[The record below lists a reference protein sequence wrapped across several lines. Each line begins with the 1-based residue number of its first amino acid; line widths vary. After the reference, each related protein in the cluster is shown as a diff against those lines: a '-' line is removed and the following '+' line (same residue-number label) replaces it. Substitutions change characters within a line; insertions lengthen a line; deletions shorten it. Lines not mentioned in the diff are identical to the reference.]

1 MKGTLSRMWRSGL
14 AMMLALIM
22 MFSLGTVA
30 FATEGSAKN
39 FASNVVD
46 IFANEAEDFNAKAFA
61 KYVYASFEEQGYV
74 ALVVDAL
81 EAAKAG
87 LVAAKNEVAETADAL
102 SPELKAELKAALEQA
117 EQAVADLIDVVK
129 TVDDVNSDKVKAAA
143 KIAVSKIE
151 SVKVVA
157 DKIGAAGTLDDA
169 LLLKNL
175 VVKAADA
182 ALTAANKL
190 VDLMV
195 AAIYDATHETITV
208 PCAGYKVAAVG
219 DASVQ
224 TYAAD
229 VAKNLGAEYVA
240 DVNDA
245 DLVLMG
251 YGLVGMTE
259 FVVDQLI
266 EDGEL
271 AWEAVFEDT
280 GAIKAAVA
288 AAAEKLAAAGL
299 SREAVDAAIISLESY
314 AYAYA
319 KYILDYPVEAKNI
332 AENGALVAVVGMYNP
347 LKGIALTEGDVSV
360 DLGLALEG
368 LVEASGIYN
377 LASAIMLKD
386 VIYVDVTDAGVVT
399 KMAPASVSVKE
410 LPELLLKADEMLP
423 ATGDE
428 IEAAVMK
435 ALDVVYSGHV
445 AVPVEA
451 VEADCVTAGCT
462 AGTKCAVCG
471 IVLEGCEEVAAL
483 GHDWDEGKV
492 TGHEKFLKTQIVYT
506 CKRCGETKN
515 EAYDKFHQHF
525 FDGYPEGDFRPEG
538 SITRAEV
545 AVVFY
550 AMLNDHWQVAD
561 EEFKYAGTFSDVAE
575 NEWFAKQVE
584 VLASLGL
591 VAGYPNGTFDPW
603 APITRAEFAT
613 MAVALGQFEVDG
625 TELFPDVAESDWF
638 YDFVRT
644 AANNGLVVGYPDGD
658 FRPEANI
665 TRAESAVVASALLG
679 RPYEG
684 AKEFF
689 DHYKTTGKLP
699 LVAPAADGSVA
710 DWADLRVL
718 SDVEGHWAYYWL
730 LIATNDH
737 YHVIVG

>member
-46 IFANEAEDFNAKAFA
+46 VFAEQAEDFNAKAVA

-74 ALVVDAL
+74 ALVVEEL
-81 EAAKAG
+81 EAAYAALVQFKADVAASD
-87 LVAAKNEVAETADAL
+87 LSNEVKAALAESLDSAIAAMAELKTVAVNAVDLNKDLTKANLKDAAVAAKNAL
-102 SPELKAELKAALEQA
+102 SDVKAIVIAANQEDASLVLEAGLKAITAGL
-117 EQAVADLIDVVK
+117 
-129 TVDDVNSDKVKAAA
+129 AAA
-143 KIAVSKIE
+143 
-151 SVKVVA
+151 
-157 DKIGAAGTLDDA
+157 D
-169 LLLKNL
+169 
-175 VVKAADA
+175 
-182 ALTAANKL
+182 KL

-195 AAIYDATHETITV
+195 AAIADATSETITV

-229 VAKNLGAEYVA
+229 VAKNLGAEFVA

-251 YGLVGMTE
+251 YSFVGMTD
-259 FVVDQLI
+259 FVVSQLI
-266 EDGEL
+266 EDSDL
-271 AWEAVFEDT
+271 AWEAIFEDT
-280 GAIKAAVA
+280 GAIEAAVA
-288 AAAEKLAAAGL
+288 AAADKLAAAGL
-299 SREAVDAAIISLESY
+299 SEEVVDAAIIALESY

-319 KYILDYPVEAKNI
+319 KYVLDYPVEAKNI
-332 AENGALVAVVGMYNP
+332 ADNGALVAVVGLYNP
-347 LKGIALTEGDVSV
+347 LKGVALTEGNVSV

-377 LASAIMLKD
+377 LASAIMLKN
-386 VIYVDVTDAGVVT
+386 VIYVDVTDAGVAT
-399 KMAPASVSVKE
+399 KLAPVSVSAKE
-410 LPELLLKADEMLP
+410 LPELLLKADEMVP

-428 IEAAVMK
+428 IEAAIMK
-435 ALDVVYSGHV
+435 ALDVVYAGHV
-445 AVPVEA
+445 AVAVEA

-483 GHDWDEGKV
+483 GHDWDEGKI

-525 FDGYPEGDFRPEG
+525 FDGYPDGSFKPEG
-538 SITRAEV
+538 EITRAEV

-561 EEFKYAGTFSDVAE
+561 AEYKFAGTFSDVAE
-575 NEWFAKQVE
+575 TDWFAKQVE

-591 VAGYPNGTFDPW
+591 VAGYPDGSFDPW

-613 MAVALGQFEVDG
+613 MAVALGQFEIDG
-625 TELFPDVAESDWF
+625 TELFPDVEENDWF

-665 TRAESAVVASALLG
+665 TRAEAAVVASGMLG
-679 RPYEG
+679 RPYEA
-684 AKEFF
+684 AKELF
-689 DHYKTTGKLP
+689 DHYMSMGKLP
-699 LVAPAADGSVA
+699 QVAPAADGSVA
-710 DWADLRVL
+710 DWKDLRIL

-737 YHVIVG
+737 YHVIVK

>member
-39 FASNVVD
+39 FASNVAEV
-46 IFANEAEDFNAKAFA
+46 FAEQAEAQNTKAAA
-61 KYVYASFEEQGYV
+61 KYVYASFAEQGYI
-74 ALVVDAL
+74 ALVVEEL
-81 EAAKAG
+81 EAAKAALVQVKADAAASDLSDELKASVDVALNDAIAALSELKTVAVNAVDLDKDLTKANLKDAALAAKKTLEDVKAVIIAANKEDASLTLESG
-87 LVAAKNEVAETADAL
+87 LKAITAGLASAAKLEDLLVAAIADAT
-102 SPELKAELKAALEQA
+102 S
-117 EQAVADLIDVVK
+117 
-129 TVDDVNSDKVKAAA
+129 
-143 KIAVSKIE
+143 
-151 SVKVVA
+151 
-157 DKIGAAGTLDDA
+157 
-169 LLLKNL
+169 
-175 VVKAADA
+175 
-182 ALTAANKL
+182 
-190 VDLMV
+190 
-195 AAIYDATHETITV
+195 ETITV

-251 YGLVGMTE
+251 YGFVGMTD
-259 FVVDQLI
+259 FVVEQLI
-266 EDGEL
+266 ENSDL
-271 AWEAVFEDT
+271 AWEAIFEDT
-280 GAIKAAVA
+280 AAIKAAVA
-288 AAAEKLAAAGL
+288 AAEEKLAAAGL
-299 SREAVDAAIISLESY
+299 SEEVASAAVVTLEGY

-319 KYILDYPVEAKNI
+319 KYLLDYPVEAKNI
-332 AENGALVAVVGMYNP
+332 AENGALVAVVGLYNP
-347 LKGIALTEGDVSV
+347 LQGVALTEGNVSV

-377 LASAIMLKD
+377 LASAMMLKN
-386 VIYVDVTDAGVVT
+386 VIYVDVTDAGVAT
-399 KMAPASVSVKE
+399 KMAGTAVSAAE
-410 LPELLLKADEMLP
+410 LPELLLNSDDMLP

-435 ALDVVYSGHV
+435 ALDVVYAGHV
-445 AVPVEA
+445 AVAVEA
-451 VEADCVTAGCT
+451 VEADCVTTGCT

-483 GHDWDEGKV
+483 GHDWDEGKIS
-492 TGHEKFLKTQIVYT
+492 GHEKFLKTQILYT
-506 CKRCGETKN
+506 CKRCGATKN

-525 FDGYPEGDFRPEG
+525 FDGYPDGTMKPEG
-538 SITRAEV
+538 EITRAEV

-550 AMLNDHWQVAD
+550 AMLNEHWQVAD
-561 EEFKYAGTFSDVAE
+561 SDYKYAGTFSDVAE
-575 NEWFAKQVE
+575 DEWFAKQVE

-591 VAGYPNGTFDPW
+591 VAGYPDGTFDPW

-613 MAVALGQFEVDG
+613 MAVALGQFEIDG
-625 TELFPDVAESDWF
+625 TELFPDVEESDWF

-665 TRAESAVVASALLG
+665 TRAEAAVVASGMLG
-679 RPYEG
+679 RSYEA
-684 AKEFF
+684 AKELF
-689 DHYKTTGKLP
+689 DHYMTVGKLP
-699 LVAPAADGSVA
+699 QVAPAADGSVA
-710 DWADLRVL
+710 DWKDLRIL

-737 YHVIVG
+737 YHVIVK